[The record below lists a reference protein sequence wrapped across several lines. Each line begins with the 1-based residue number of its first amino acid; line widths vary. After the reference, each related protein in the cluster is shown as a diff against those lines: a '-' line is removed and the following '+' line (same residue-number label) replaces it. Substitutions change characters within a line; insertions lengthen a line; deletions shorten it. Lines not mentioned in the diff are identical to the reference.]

1 MNKQLF
7 LTAIAAVMISAASCG
22 GQQPKTT
29 ASETTDATD
38 TLAVAPQP
46 SEEQQPSGMTDKA
59 FSELLLNVIY
69 RLPTSVMPDYLKTE
83 EQRRDV
89 VTKYVGNDDYVN
101 PTVFSHEYENEYYTR
116 YDWMMAGYLTEDNR
130 NIVLIV
136 QYGSYLDG
144 YSLMS
149 DKTLNYDIESQKF
162 TEIERPMEMPTV
174 DEMVVESNFTNQQFY
189 QKAKA
194 FFSKKMKF
202 HYRDFDRDGF
212 IVYMDVW
219 DFYEKNYSV
228 YDEYV
233 IDAMIAFYK
242 WDGNRFYKDKIVNS
256 SDLF

>member
-1 MNKQLF
+1 
-7 LTAIAAVMISAASCG
+7 
-22 GQQPKTT
+22 
-29 ASETTDATD
+29 
-38 TLAVAPQP
+38 
-46 SEEQQPSGMTDKA
+46 MTDKA

-162 TEIERPMEMPTV
+162 TEMERPIEMPTV
-174 DEMVVESNFTNQQFY
+174 DEMIVETNFDSQRLY
-189 QKAKA
+189 QRAKA
-194 FFSKKMKF
+194 HFNKKMELNYGDFTKEGFRVSPNYFKF
-202 HYRDFDRDGF
+202 
-212 IVYMDVW
+212 W
-219 DFYEKNYSV
+219 DENSDYDYYS
-228 YDEYV
+228 
-233 IDAMIAFYK
+233 APFMMAFYK
-242 WDGNRFYKDKIVNS
+242 WDGTRFYKDKIVNS
-256 SDLF
+256 KEFYDDQD